1 MEPTPAAAPLPDWAH
16 RLARQ
21 ERQLRLMAEN
31 LRDVAI
37 FFLDPL
43 GRISDWTPSAE
54 ALLGHTEAE
63 VLGQPAARFIDPG
76 DASASQDLGD
86 ALARAALLGQSEA
99 RGWQRRADGQRF
111 WATTVLTALDDPEA
125 PQAGGFACL
134 MRDMTEVQQLLDQ
147 LQAVNAALEARVAE
161 RTQALADSTRDLEA
175 FSGSVSHDLRA
186 PLRHITGFLS
196 LLRESLDAT
205 ALQGEAGEHLRT
217 IEQSATHMGQ
227 LIEGLL
233 AFSRLGRAR
242 LAPQAVAMSSLLAAS
257 LHRVEHDPDLRRAPG
272 ELHWQLPADLPTVQ
286 GDPLLLSQ
294 VWDNLLGNALKY
306 SRPRQPASIEVS
318 AHSSPEEVTFS
329 VRDNGVGFD
338 PQRAD
343 GLFGMFQRL
352 HRASEFE
359 GTGIGLALCRR
370 IIERH
375 GGRIWAEAAPG
386 AGCTVHFSLPRQPH
400 TP

>member
-1 MEPTPAAAPLPDWAH
+1 
-16 RLARQ
+16 LARQ

-54 ALLGHTEAE
+54 ALLGHSEAE

-111 WATTVLTALDDPEA
+111 WATTVLTALDDPAA

-175 FSGSVSHDLRA
+175 FSSSVSHDLRA
-186 PLRHITGFLS
+186 PLRHITGFLQ
-196 LLRESLDAT
+196 LLRETLGET
-205 ALQGEAGEHLRT
+205 ALQGEAGEHLHT
-217 IEQSATHMGQ
+217 IEQSAGHMGQ
-227 LIEGLL
+227 LIDGLL
-233 AFSRLGRAR
+233 AFSRLGQAR
-242 LAPQAVAMSSLLAAS
+242 LTPRTVVMSSLLAAS
-257 LHRVEHDPDLRRAPG
+257 LHRVEHDPALRRSPG
-272 ELHWQLPADLPTVQ
+272 AVEWKLPSDLPSVQ

-306 SRPRQPASIEVS
+306 TRTRHPARIAVS
-318 AHSSPEEVTFS
+318 AHESPGHITFS

-338 PQRAD
+338 PRRAD

-375 GGRIWAEAAPG
+375 GGRIWADGVPG
-386 AGCTVHFSLPRQPH
+386 AGCTVYFALPLRSAKP
-400 TP
+400 